1 MGFTATGITT
11 TTVTTTQQAPLGFQ
25 LTVPTANGGNDVY
38 IYVQADTGHALE
50 VGELCMRETGATTY
64 IAHVAIANTK
74 NTRLIGVA
82 QTAIPAE
89 SYGFVLRS
97 GVGSVQASDGGA
109 DQQDEAL
116 VVAMNGAVASG
127 HLSVDGTAAQDGCH
141 FGFGITDAAASATSL
156 FTARIDCRG

>member
-1 MGFTATGITT
+1 MGFTATGITP

-25 LTVPTANGGNDVY
+25 LTVPSANGGNDVY

-64 IAHVAIANTK
+64 IVHVAAANTK
-74 NTRLIGVA
+74 VVRLVGVA

-97 GVGSVQASDGGA
+97 GIGSVQASDGGA
-109 DQQDEAL
+109 DQQDASL
-116 VVAMNGAVASG
+116 VCAMNGAVASA
-127 HLSVDGTAAQDGCH
+127 HPAVDGTAAQDGAR
-141 FGFGITDAAASATSL
+141 FGFGITNAAASATSL
-156 FTARIDCRG
+156 FTALIDCRG